1 MRLATSRVG
10 RRVRVL
16 TGLRAVSLNVTP
28 ERVGHALGEFAPTRK
43 RPRVVRPAKAVKGKP
58 PISKAPARKL

>member
-1 MRLATSRVG
+1 MTSRVG

-16 TGLRAVSLNVTP
+16 TGLRAVSLSVTP

-43 RPRVVRPAKAVKGKP
+43 RPRVTRPAKAVKGKP
-58 PISKAPARKL
+58 PISKASARKL

>member
-1 MRLATSRVG
+1 MG

-16 TGLRAVSLNVTP
+16 TGLRAVSLIVTP

-43 RPRVVRPAKAVKGKP
+43 RPRVVRPSKATKGKSP
-58 PISKAPARKL
+58 TTKAPARKLLINWL